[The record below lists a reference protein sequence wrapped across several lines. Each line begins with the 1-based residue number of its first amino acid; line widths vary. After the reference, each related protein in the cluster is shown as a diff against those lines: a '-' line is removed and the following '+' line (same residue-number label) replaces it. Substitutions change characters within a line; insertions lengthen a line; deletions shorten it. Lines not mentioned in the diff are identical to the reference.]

1 MALVI
6 EMASMYSSGNYG
18 DAMKRVGLAEARDNL
33 SSLVNDVAHGKQRI
47 VIESRGRPK
56 AVIVGLEDLE
66 RLEEADTSGQV
77 RNPMLRWLDDTERL
91 LRRQPRLAGSTLEA
105 LREIREG
112 QVSETSGVYRR
123 QHRSQAGRRRRR

>member
-1 MALVI
+1 
-6 EMASMYSSGNYG
+6 MYSSGNYG